1 VSTVLKA
8 LKGALEPREFEN
20 MRKQAVLLVFFLL
33 FSASLS
39 SSEAATPSAR
49 VVITFGS
56 FSERESA
63 LFVAQDQ
70 GFFRKY
76 GLDVH
81 LVHVRSGP
89 VALSALS
96 AGESHFYNGSATGST
111 LGAVA
116 GGLDAVFIAGL
127 INKLTGTIVV
137 NPAIKTP
144 MELKGK
150 TIGVQ
155 SMGGGIWMFT
165 MLAFD
170 HWGLDPKRDSIS
182 FRVMGDEPVLA
193 QSIAAKAIDG
203 SYLGYTFASILERQ
217 GFRILTDLA
226 KLGIPY
232 QGTGIIARRS
242 FVNSSPDTAE
252 KVLRAL
258 VDAISFILEPDNKP
272 AVMRSMAKGLRLPR
286 VEDAAEGYERAI
298 TLYERRIFP
307 NVEGIRNTLRLL
319 GAANEKIRRLK
330 AEDLVDDRF
339 VKKLEQE
346 GRF

>member
-1 VSTVLKA
+1 MKKEAVRFLIGVSL
-8 LKGALEPREFEN
+8 
-20 MRKQAVLLVFFLL
+20 FFWPNPSSLNAA
-33 FSASLS
+33 SA
-39 SSEAATPSAR
+39 PNR

-63 LFVAQDQ
+63 LFVAYDQ

-76 GLDVH
+76 DLDAK

-111 LGAVA
+111 LGAIA

-127 INKLTGTIVV
+127 INKLSGAFVV
-137 NPAIKTP
+137 NPTIRSPADI
-144 MELKGK
+144 KGK
-150 TIGVQ
+150 NIGVQ

-170 HWGLDPKRDSIS
+170 HWRLDPKRDNIK
-182 FRVMGDEPVLA
+182 FRVIGDEAVLA
-193 QSIAAKAIDG
+193 QSIVTQVIDG

-217 GFRILTDLA
+217 GFRALADLA

-242 FVNSSPDTAE
+242 FLNASPEIAE
-252 KVLRAL
+252 KVLSAL
-258 VDAISFILEPDNKP
+258 TEAIAFILEPANKA
-272 AVMRSMAKGLRLPR
+272 AVMRSMAKGLRLSR
-286 VEDAAEGYERAI
+286 VEEAAEGYERAV

-307 NVEGIRNTLRLL
+307 NVDGIRNTIRLL
-319 GAANEKIRRLK
+319 ATVNEKIGRIK
-330 AEDLVDDRF
+330 TEDLVDERF
-339 VKKLEQE
+339 VRKLEQR
-346 GRF
+346 GFFGK

>member
-1 VSTVLKA
+1 MKDKMVA
-8 LKGALEPREFEN
+8 LIIA
-20 MRKQAVLLVFFLL
+20 FFLP
-33 FSASLS
+33 FSLELSTLQAAS
-39 SSEAATPSAR
+39 PSTR

-56 FSERESA
+56 FSEREGA
-63 LFVAQDQ
+63 LFVAQNQ

-76 GLDVH
+76 DLDVK

-89 VALSALS
+89 VGFSALS
-96 AGESHFYNGSATGST
+96 AGESQFYNGSVTGTT

-127 INKLTGTIVV
+127 INKLTGTFVV
-137 NPAIKTP
+137 SPAIKTP
-144 MELKGK
+144 VDLKGK
-150 TIGVQ
+150 NIGVQ

-170 HWGLDPKRDSIS
+170 HWGLDPKRDKIT
-182 FRVMGDEPVLA
+182 FRVIGDESVLA
-193 QSIAAKAIDG
+193 QSIATGAIDG
-203 SYLGYTFASILERQ
+203 SYLGYTFGSVLERQ
-217 GFRILTDLA
+217 GFRILADLA

-242 FVNSSPDTAE
+242 FVNSSPDLGE
-252 KVLRAL
+252 RVLRAL
-258 VDAISFILEPDNKP
+258 VEAIAFILEPVNKA
-272 AVMRSMAKGLRLPR
+272 AVMKSLAQGLHLPR
-286 VEDAAEGYERAI
+286 VEDAAEGYERMI

-307 NVEGIRNTLRLL
+307 DVEGIRNAIRLL

-330 AEDLVDDRF
+330 AEDLVDTRI
-339 VKKLEQE
+339 VEKLAQE